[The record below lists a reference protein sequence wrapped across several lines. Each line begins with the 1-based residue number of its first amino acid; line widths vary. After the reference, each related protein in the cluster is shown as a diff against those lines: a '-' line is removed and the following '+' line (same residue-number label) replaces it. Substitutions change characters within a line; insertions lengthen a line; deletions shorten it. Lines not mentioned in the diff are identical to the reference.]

1 MHNLDLILTL
11 TGGLAAALVCGYLTH
26 RLKLSPI
33 VGYLLAGIVVGPH
46 TPGFNANQG
55 LAEQFAEI
63 GVILLLFGVGLDFH
77 LEHLLKVRKLVV
89 RGGLIQITW
98 TATLTTLLTLALGW
112 ELEAG
117 FVFGL
122 SLSVAS
128 TVVMVR
134 VLADNRALHTP
145 TGHSALGWLVV
156 EDLVVVVLLVLLPA
170 LVGGGAVAESAAAAG
185 HAVGPD
191 SPHILWL
198 LLGAFVKILG
208 AVAVI
213 FLIGGRVL
221 PWLIERVVLTRSRE
235 LFTLAVLVIALGL
248 AVGAAQLFG
257 VSMALGAFLAGM
269 VVGRSE
275 FSLRAI
281 SEALPLRDAFSVLF
295 FVSIGMLLNPMAVLE
310 QPGLVLITLGIVM
323 VAKPIAVFSLVLI
336 LKHPPRLALSIAV
349 ALAQIGEFSFILA
362 LRGRELGVFDES
374 ATQALV
380 AASILSI
387 SLNPLLFRIVRP
399 LELHMRKRNGW
410 WLRME
415 QRSDPGLVHEA
426 RRRADVPKERKHRAI
441 VIGSGPVGRTLT
453 RLLLDNEIDP
463 VAIELN
469 LDTVRE
475 LRRQGLRAVYGDA
488 THADTL
494 KQAGIEQANTLIL
507 SASGL
512 HTSREIV
519 RTARELNPK
528 IRVMARADYLREVEV
543 LRAAGVQQAFSGEG
557 EIALAMTT
565 AILQELGASPEQID
579 RERDRVHTELGVP
592 SQMPTERSTTDE
604 DTG

>member
-1 MHNLDLILTL
+1 MHKLDLILTL
-11 TGGLAAALVCGYLTH
+11 TGGLAAALACGYLTH
-26 RLKLSPI
+26 RIRLSPI

-46 TPGFNANQG
+46 TPGFDANQE

-89 RGGLIQITW
+89 PGGVMQITW
-98 TATLTTLLTLALGW
+98 TATLTTLLTLAMGW
-112 ELEAG
+112 ELSAG
-117 FVFGL
+117 IVFGL

-134 VLADNRALHTP
+134 VLSDNRALHTT

-156 EDLVVVVLLVLLPA
+156 EDLVVVLMLVLLPV
-170 LVGGGAVAESAAAAG
+170 LFGGTEGSLPIV
-185 HAVGPD
+185 
-191 SPHILWL
+191 
-198 LLGAFVKILG
+198 LLGAIGKIAG

-221 PWLIERVVLTRSRE
+221 PWLIEQAARTRSRE

-248 AVGAAQLFG
+248 AVGSALLFG

-275 FSLRAI
+275 FSVRAI
-281 SEALPLRDAFSVLF
+281 AEALPLRDAFSVLF
-295 FVSIGMLLNPMAVLE
+295 FVSIGMLLDPASLLE
-310 QPGLVLITLGIVM
+310 QPGLVLGTLAIVM
-323 VAKPIAVFSLVLI
+323 VAKPIAVFGLVL
-336 LKHPPRLALSIAV
+336 LLRKPPRLALSIAV

-362 LRGRELGVFDES
+362 LKGRSLGVFDES

-387 SLNPLLFRIVRP
+387 SLNPMLFRVVRP
-399 LELHMRKRNGW
+399 LELAMRKRSAW
-410 WLRME
+410 WMRME
-415 QRSDPGLVHEA
+415 NRADPGTVQEA
-426 RRRADVPKERKHRAI
+426 RRKADAPQDRKHRAI
-441 VIGSGPVGRTLT
+441 IIGSGPVGSTLT

-463 VAIELN
+463 VLIELN
-469 LDTVRE
+469 IDTVRD
-475 LRRQGLRAVYGDA
+475 LRRRGLRAVYGDA
-488 THADTL
+488 THIDTL
-494 KQAGIEQANTLIL
+494 KQAGIEEANTLIL

-519 RTARELNPK
+519 RTAKDLNPS
-528 IRVMARADYLREVEV
+528 IRVMARADYLREVES
-543 LRAAGVQQAFSGEG
+543 LCDAGVEKAFSGEG

-565 AILQELGASPEQID
+565 AILEDLGASPEQID
-579 RERDRVHTELGVP
+579 RERDRVHRELGVSGVSNDGSDP
-592 SQMPTERSTTDE
+592 RPA
-604 DTG
+604 

>member
-46 TPGFNANQG
+46 TPGFIANQG

-77 LEHLLKVRKLVV
+77 LEHLLKVRKLVM
-89 RGGLIQITW
+89 RGGVLQIIW
-98 TATLTTLLTLALGW
+98 TATLTTLLTLAFGW

-117 FVFGL
+117 LVFGL

-134 VLADNRALHTP
+134 VLADNRVLHTP

-156 EDLVVVVLLVLLPA
+156 EDLVVVVMLVLLPA
-170 LVGGGAVAESAAAAG
+170 LVGGGEAATAAGQAVAS
-185 HAVGPD
+185 D
-191 SPHILWL
+191 SPHLIWVA
-198 LLGAFVKILG
+198 LGAFVKIAG
-208 AVAVI
+208 AVVVI

-221 PWLIERVVLTRSRE
+221 PWLIERVALTRSRE

-248 AVGAAQLFG
+248 AVSAAQLFG

-281 SEALPLRDAFSVLF
+281 SEALPLRDAFAVLF
-295 FVSIGMLLNPMAVLE
+295 FVSIGMLLDPMAVLE

-323 VAKPIAVFSLVLI
+323 IAKPLAVFSLVLI
-336 LKHPPRLALSIAV
+336 LKHPPRLALSLAV

-399 LELHMRKRNGW
+399 LELHMHKRNRW

-415 QRSDPGLVHEA
+415 QRSDLGLVHEA
-426 RRRADVPKERKHRAI
+426 RHRADAPKERKHRAI

-475 LRRQGLRAVYGDA
+475 LRRRGLRAVYGDA
-488 THADTL
+488 THADIL
-494 KQAGIEQANTLIL
+494 KQAGIEDADTLIL

-512 HTSREIV
+512 HTSEEIV

-579 RERDRVHTELGVP
+579 RERDRVHRELGVP
-592 SQMPTERSTTDE
+592 PQTKSTPSPTDGNAS
-604 DTG
+604 

>member
-46 TPGFNANQG
+46 TPGFIANQG

-77 LEHLLKVRKLVV
+77 LEHLLKVRKLVA

-170 LVGGGAVAESAAAAG
+170 LVGGGELATQAGHAAAA
-185 HAVGPD
+185 D
-191 SPHILWL
+191 SPHLIWMV
-198 LLGAFVKILG
+198 LGAFIKILG

-295 FVSIGMLLNPMAVLE
+295 FVSIGMLLDPMAVLE
-310 QPGLVLITLGIVM
+310 QPGLVLVTLGIVM

-336 LKHPPRLALSIAV
+336 LKHPPRLALSLAV

-399 LELHMRKRNGW
+399 LEQHMRKRNGW

-426 RRRADVPKERKHRAI
+426 RHRADAPKERKHRAI

-453 RLLLDNEIDP
+453 RLLIDNEIDP

-475 LRRQGLRAVYGDA
+475 LRRRGLRAVYGDA

-494 KQAGIEQANTLIL
+494 KQAGIEKADTLIL

-519 RTARELNPK
+519 RTAKELNPK

-592 SQMPTERSTTDE
+592 SQVLTERSPTDE
-604 DTG
+604 DAD

>member
-579 RERDRVHTELGVP
+579 RERDRVHTELGVS
-592 SQMPTERSTTDE
+592 SQAPTERPATDE

>member
-1 MHNLDLILTL
+1 
-11 TGGLAAALVCGYLTH
+11 
-26 RLKLSPI
+26 
-33 VGYLLAGIVVGPH
+33 
-46 TPGFNANQG
+46 
-55 LAEQFAEI
+55 
-63 GVILLLFGVGLDFH
+63 
-77 LEHLLKVRKLVV
+77 
-89 RGGLIQITW
+89 
-98 TATLTTLLTLALGW
+98 
-112 ELEAG
+112 
-117 FVFGL
+117 
-122 SLSVAS
+122 
-128 TVVMVR
+128 
-134 VLADNRALHTP
+134 
-145 TGHSALGWLVV
+145 
-156 EDLVVVVLLVLLPA
+156 
-170 LVGGGAVAESAAAAG
+170 
-185 HAVGPD
+185 
-191 SPHILWL
+191 L

-579 RERDRVHTELGVP
+579 RERDRVHTELGVS
-592 SQMPTERSTTDE
+592 SQAPTERPATDE

>member
-46 TPGFNANQG
+46 TPGFIANQG

-77 LEHLLKVRKLVV
+77 LEHLLKVRKLVM
-89 RGGLIQITW
+89 RGGVLQIIW
-98 TATLTTLLTLALGW
+98 TATLTTLLTLAFGW

-117 FVFGL
+117 LVFGL

-134 VLADNRALHTP
+134 VLADNRVLHTP

-156 EDLVVVVLLVLLPA
+156 EDLVVVVMLVLLPA
-170 LVGGGAVAESAAAAG
+170 LVGGGEAATAAGQAVAS
-185 HAVGPD
+185 D
-191 SPHILWL
+191 SPHLIWVA
-198 LLGAFVKILG
+198 LGAFVKIAG
-208 AVAVI
+208 AVVVI

-221 PWLIERVVLTRSRE
+221 PWLIERVALTRSRE

-248 AVGAAQLFG
+248 AVSAAQLFG

-281 SEALPLRDAFSVLF
+281 SEALPLRDAFAVLF
-295 FVSIGMLLNPMAVLE
+295 FVSIGMLLDPMAVLE

-323 VAKPIAVFSLVLI
+323 IAKPLAVFSLVLI
-336 LKHPPRLALSIAV
+336 LKHPPRLALSLAV

-387 SLNPLLFRIVRP
+387 SLNPLLFRIVHP
-399 LELHMRKRNGW
+399 LELHMHKRNRW

-415 QRSDPGLVHEA
+415 QRSDLGLVHEA
-426 RRRADVPKERKHRAI
+426 RHRADAPKERKHRAI

-475 LRRQGLRAVYGDA
+475 LRRRGLRAVYGDA
-488 THADTL
+488 THADIL
-494 KQAGIEQANTLIL
+494 KQAGIEDADTLIL

-512 HTSREIV
+512 HTSEEIV

-579 RERDRVHTELGVP
+579 RERDRVHRELGVP
-592 SQMPTERSTTDE
+592 PQTKSTPSPTDGNAS
-604 DTG
+604 

>member
-1 MHNLDLILTL
+1 MHKLDLILTL
-11 TGGLAAALVCGYLTH
+11 TGGLAAALACGYLTH
-26 RLKLSPI
+26 RLRLSPI

-46 TPGFNANQG
+46 TPGFIANQA

-89 RGGLIQITW
+89 PGGVMQITW
-98 TATLTTLLTLALGW
+98 TATLTTLLTLAMGW
-112 ELEAG
+112 ELSSG
-117 FVFGL
+117 IVFGL

-134 VLADNRALHTP
+134 VLSDNRALHTT

-156 EDLVVVVLLVLLPA
+156 EDLVVVLMLVLLPV
-170 LVGGGAVAESAAAAG
+170 LFGGTEGSLPIV
-185 HAVGPD
+185 
-191 SPHILWL
+191 
-198 LLGAFVKILG
+198 LLGAIGKIAG

-221 PWLIERVVLTRSRE
+221 PWLIEQAARTRSRE

-248 AVGAAQLFG
+248 AVGSALLFG

-275 FSLRAI
+275 FSVRAI
-281 SEALPLRDAFSVLF
+281 AEALPLRDAFSVLF
-295 FVSIGMLLNPMAVLE
+295 FVSIGMLLDPASLLE
-310 QPGLVLITLGIVM
+310 QPGLVLGTLAIVM
-323 VAKPIAVFSLVLI
+323 VAKPIAVFGLVL
-336 LKHPPRLALSIAV
+336 LLRKPPRLALSIAV

-362 LRGRELGVFDES
+362 LKGRALGVFDES

-387 SLNPLLFRIVRP
+387 SLNPMLFRVVRP
-399 LELHMRKRNGW
+399 LELVMRKRSAW
-410 WLRME
+410 WMRME
-415 QRSDPGLVHEA
+415 NRADPGTVQEA
-426 RRRADVPKERKHRAI
+426 RRKADAPQDRKHRAI
-441 VIGSGPVGRTLT
+441 IIGSGPVGSTLT

-463 VAIELN
+463 VLIELN
-469 LDTVRE
+469 IDTVRD
-475 LRRQGLRAVYGDA
+475 LRQRGLRAVYGDA
-488 THADTL
+488 THVDTL
-494 KQAGIEQANTLIL
+494 KQAGIEEANTLIL

-519 RTARELNPK
+519 RTAKELNPS
-528 IRVMARADYLREVEV
+528 IRVMARADYLREVKS
-543 LRAAGVQQAFSGEG
+543 LCDAGVEKAFSGEG

-565 AILQELGASPEQID
+565 AILEDLGASPEQID
-579 RERDRVHTELGVP
+579 RERDRVHRELGVSGVSNDGSDP
-592 SQMPTERSTTDE
+592 RPA
-604 DTG
+604 

>member
-11 TGGLAAALVCGYLTH
+11 TGGLAAALVCGYITH

-46 TPGFNANQG
+46 TPGFIANQG

-89 RGGLIQITW
+89 PGGVIQITW
-98 TATLTTLLTLALGW
+98 TATLTTLLTLAFGW
-112 ELEAG
+112 EVEAG
-117 FVFGL
+117 LVFGL

-156 EDLVVVVLLVLLPA
+156 EDLVVVVMLVLLPV
-170 LVGGGAVAESAAAAG
+170 LVGGSELAAAAG
-185 HAVGPD
+185 HATSSD
-191 SPHILWL
+191 SPHVL
-198 LLGAFVKILG
+198 LVLIGAFAKIAG
-208 AVAVI
+208 AVVVI

-235 LFTLAVLVIALGL
+235 LFTLSVLVIALGL
-248 AVGAAQLFG
+248 AVSAAQLFG

-295 FVSIGMLLNPMAVLE
+295 FVSIGMLLDPMAVLE

-336 LKHPPRLALSIAV
+336 LKKPPRLALSLAV

-415 QRSDPGLVHEA
+415 QRSDPGLVHGA
-426 RRRADVPKERKHRAI
+426 RHRADAPKDRKHRAI

-453 RLLLDNEIDP
+453 RLLIDNEIDP

-469 LDTVRE
+469 LETVRE
-475 LRRQGLRAVYGDA
+475 LRRRGLRAVYGDA

-494 KQAGIEQANTLIL
+494 KQAGIEGADTLIL

-579 RERDRVHTELGVP
+579 RERDRVHEELGVP
-592 SQMPTERSTTDE
+592 TQAQNLAGGADE
-604 DTG
+604 EAG

>member
-11 TGGLAAALVCGYLTH
+11 TGGLAAALVCGYLTQ

-46 TPGFNANQG
+46 TPGFIANQS

-89 RGGLIQITW
+89 PGGLMQITW

-112 ELEAG
+112 EFEAG
-117 FVFGL
+117 IVFGL

-134 VLADNRALHTP
+134 VLSDNRALHTT

-170 LVGGGAVAESAAAAG
+170 LIGTGAVDAAHGVAHAADSESSLFVVLIFALLKIAGAVAA
-185 HAVGPD
+185 
-191 SPHILWL
+191 
-198 LLGAFVKILG
+198 
-208 AVAVI
+208 I

-221 PWLIERVVLTRSRE
+221 PVLIELAARARSRE

-248 AVGAAQLFG
+248 AVGSALLFG

-275 FSLRAI
+275 FSVRAI
-281 SEALPLRDAFSVLF
+281 AEALPLRDAFAVLF
-295 FVSIGMLLNPMAVLE
+295 FVSIGMLLDPMAVLE
-310 QPGLVLITLGIVM
+310 QPGLVLVTLAIVM

-387 SLNPLLFRIVRP
+387 SLNPMLFRIVRP
-399 LELHMRKRNGW
+399 LELHMRKTSAW
-410 WLRME
+410 WMRME
-415 QRSDPGLVHEA
+415 KRADPDSVVEA
-426 RRRADVPKERKHRAI
+426 RRRADAPQDRKHRAVI
-441 VIGSGPVGRTLT
+441 IGSGPVGRTLT
-453 RLLLDNEIDP
+453 RLLLENEIDP
-463 VAIELN
+463 VLIELN
-469 LDTVRE
+469 IDTVRD
-475 LRRQGLRAVYGDA
+475 LRRHGLRAVYGDA
-488 THADTL
+488 THVDTL
-494 KQAGIEQANTLIL
+494 KQAGVEEADTLIL

-519 RTARELNPK
+519 RAAKDLNPA
-528 IRVMARADYLREVEV
+528 IRVLARADYLREVDA
-543 LRAAGVQQAFSGEG
+543 LCDAGVQQAFSGEG

-565 AILQELGASPEQID
+565 AILEELGASPEQID
-579 RERDRVHTELGVP
+579 RERDRVHRELGVTREGRIEP
-592 SQMPTERSTTDE
+592 AGES
-604 DTG
+604 G

>member
-11 TGGLAAALVCGYLTH
+11 TGGLAAALVCGYLTQ

-46 TPGFNANQG
+46 TPGFIANQS

-89 RGGLIQITW
+89 PGGIIQITW
-98 TATLTTLLTLALGW
+98 TATLTTLLTLVLGW
-112 ELEAG
+112 EIEAG
-117 FVFGL
+117 IVFGL

-134 VLADNRALHTP
+134 VLSDNRALHTT

-170 LVGGGAVAESAAAAG
+170 LLGSGAVDAAHGVAHAADSESSLFLVLIVALLKIAGAVAA
-185 HAVGPD
+185 
-191 SPHILWL
+191 
-198 LLGAFVKILG
+198 
-208 AVAVI
+208 I

-221 PWLIERVVLTRSRE
+221 PFLIEAAARARSRE

-248 AVGAAQLFG
+248 AVGSALLFG

-275 FSLRAI
+275 FSVRAI
-281 SEALPLRDAFSVLF
+281 AEALPLRDAFAVLF
-295 FVSIGMLLNPMAVLE
+295 FVSIGMLLDPMAVLE
-310 QPGLVLITLGIVM
+310 QPGLVLITLAIVM
-323 VAKPIAVFSLVLI
+323 VAKPLAVFGLVLI

-387 SLNPLLFRIVRP
+387 SLNPMLFRTVRP
-399 LELHMRKRNGW
+399 LEAYMRKNSAW
-410 WLRME
+410 WMRME
-415 QRSDPGLVHEA
+415 KRADPGRVSEA
-426 RRRADVPKERKHRAI
+426 RRRADGPQERKHRAVI
-441 VIGSGPVGRTLT
+441 IGSGPVGRTLT
-453 RLLLDNEIDP
+453 RLLLENEIDP
-463 VAIELN
+463 VLIELN
-469 LDTVRE
+469 IDTVRD
-475 LRRQGLRAVYGDA
+475 LRRRGLRAVYGDA
-488 THADTL
+488 THIDTL
-494 KQAGIEQANTLIL
+494 KQAGIERTDTLIL

-519 RTARELNPK
+519 RTAKELNPS
-528 IRVMARADYLREVEV
+528 IRVLARADYLREVDA
-543 LRAAGVQQAFSGEG
+543 LCDAGVEQAFSGEG

-565 AILQELGASPEQID
+565 AILEELGASPEQID
-579 RERDRVHTELGVP
+579 RERDRVHRELGV
-592 SQMPTERSTTDE
+592 TREGRNDAGEAAGETA
-604 DTG
+604 

>member
-1 MHNLDLILTL
+1 MKALDLILTL
-11 TGGLAAALVCGYLTH
+11 TGGLAAALVCGYLTQ

-46 TPGFNANQG
+46 TPGFVANQE

-89 RGGLIQITW
+89 PGGVMQITW
-98 TATLTTLLTLALGW
+98 TATLTTLLTQALGW
-112 ELEAG
+112 ELHAG
-117 FVFGL
+117 VVFGL

-156 EDLVVVVLLVLLPA
+156 EDLVVVLLLVLLPA
-170 LVGGGAVAESAAAAG
+170 LVGEAGGEAQQSLLLVLGGALVKITA
-185 HAVGPD
+185 AVG
-191 SPHILWL
+191 
-198 LLGAFVKILG
+198 A
-208 AVAVI
+208 I

-221 PWLIERVVLTRSRE
+221 PWLIEQAARSRSRE

-248 AVGAAQLFG
+248 AVGSATLFG

-275 FSLRAI
+275 FSVRAI
-281 SEALPLRDAFSVLF
+281 AEALPLRDAFSVLF
-295 FVSIGMLLNPMAVLE
+295 FVSIGMLLDPASLLE
-310 QPGLVLITLGIVM
+310 QPGLVLGTLGIVM
-323 VAKPIAVFSLVLI
+323 LAKPLAVFGLVLL

-362 LRGRELGVFDES
+362 LKGRELGVFDES

-399 LELHMRKRNGW
+399 LELSMRKRSGW
-410 WLRME
+410 WVRME
-415 QRSDPGLVHEA
+415 QRADPGLVHEA
-426 RRRADVPKERKHRAI
+426 RKRADAPQDRKHRAI

-463 VAIELN
+463 VLIELN
-469 LDTVRE
+469 IDTVRS
-475 LRRQGLRAVYGDA
+475 LRRHGLRAVYGDA

-494 KQAGIEQANTLIL
+494 KQAGIEEADTLIL

-512 HTSREIV
+512 HTSGEIV
-519 RTARELNPK
+519 RTARELNPNL
-528 IRVMARADYLREVEV
+528 RVLARADYLREVDA
-543 LRAAGVQQAFSGEG
+543 LREAGVQQAFSGEG

-565 AILQELGASPEQID
+565 AILEHLGASPEQID
-579 RERDRVHTELGVP
+579 RERDRVHRELGVAGDGQDVAGAT
-592 SQMPTERSTTDE
+592 S
-604 DTG
+604 